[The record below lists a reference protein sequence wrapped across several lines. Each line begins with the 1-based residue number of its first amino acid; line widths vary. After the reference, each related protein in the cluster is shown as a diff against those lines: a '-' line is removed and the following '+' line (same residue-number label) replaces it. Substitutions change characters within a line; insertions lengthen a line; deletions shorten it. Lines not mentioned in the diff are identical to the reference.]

1 MSTERVHVRIFRTAA
16 ALAVGALLATGLAA
30 CGNGSESERD
40 GNNPDTITIYSGRNE
55 TLIAPLIEQFTKET
69 GIRVEVRYGNTAQ
82 MAAQILEEGD
92 RSPADVFLAQDAGA
106 LGAVAKAGL
115 FAPLPAEILDR
126 VPAQYRAANGQWVGV
141 TGRVRVLAYDSES
154 LDPADLPASVFDLT
168 APEWRGRVGVAP
180 TNGSFQAFVTAMR
193 VQHGDD
199 RARQW
204 LADLAANDPQ
214 IRENNVQIVTDI
226 DEGRLAVGL
235 VNHYYVFERAAE
247 VGVGVDD
254 LRVRLHFFPDGDT
267 GALINV
273 SGVGLLASAA
283 DNASARRFIEY
294 LLSPAGQRYF
304 AEQTHEY
311 PVIAGVAL
319 DPALPALEELDAPDI
334 DLNDLDTLAATVEMI
349 QQSGLTT

>member
-1 MSTERVHVRIFRTAA
+1 MRTFRTAA
-16 ALAVGALLATGLAA
+16 VVTVAALLATGLAA
-30 CGNGSESERD
+30 CGGGSNGGGS
-40 GNNPDTITIYSGRNE
+40 PAALTVYSGRSE
-55 TLIAPLIEQFTKET
+55 ALVGPLIQQFTQET
-69 GIRVEVRYGNTAQ
+69 GITVDVRYGNTAQ
-82 MAAQILEEGD
+82 MAAQLMEEGD
-92 RSPADVFLAQDAGA
+92 RSPAHVFLAQDAGA

-115 FAPLPAEILDR
+115 FAPLPEEILDR
-126 VPAQYRAANGQWVGV
+126 VPAQYRATNGQWVGV
-141 TGRVRVLAYDSES
+141 TGRARVLAYDSQT

-180 TNGSFQAFVTAMR
+180 TNASFQAFVTAMR

-214 IRENNVQIVTDI
+214 IRENNVQIVADI

-235 VNHYYVFERAAE
+235 VNHYYVFERAKE
-247 VGVGVDD
+247 LGVGIDD

-267 GALINV
+267 GALVNV
-273 SGVGLLASAA
+273 SGVGLLSSAA
-283 DNASARRFIEY
+283 DNANARRFIEY
-294 LLSPAGQRYF
+294 LLSPTGQRYF
-304 AEQTHEY
+304 AEQTFEY
-311 PVIAGVAL
+311 PLIAGVAL
-319 DPALPALEELDAPDI
+319 DPALPPLDELEAPDI

>member
-1 MSTERVHVRIFRTAA
+1 MRIFRTTAV
-16 ALAVGALLATGLAA
+16 LAVAALLATGLAA
-30 CGNGSESERD
+30 CGRND
-40 GNNPDTITIYSGRNE
+40 GGGPAALTVYSGRSE
-55 TLIAPLIEQFTKET
+55 ALVGPLIQQFTEET
-69 GIRVEVRYGNTAQ
+69 GIKVDVRYGDTAQ
-82 MAAQILEEGD
+82 MAAQLLEEGD
-92 RSPADVFLAQDAGA
+92 RSPAHVFLAQDAGA

-141 TGRVRVLAYDSES
+141 TGRSRVLAYDSQT

-180 TNGSFQAFVTAMR
+180 TNASFQAFVTAMR

-204 LADLAANDPQ
+204 LTDLAANDPQ
-214 IRENNVQIVTDI
+214 IRNNNVQIVADI

-235 VNHYYVFERAAE
+235 VNHYYVFERAKE
-247 VGVGVDD
+247 RGVGIDD
-254 LRVRLHFFPDGDT
+254 LRVRLHFFSNGDT
-267 GALINV
+267 GALVNV

-283 DNASARRFIEY
+283 DNANARRFIEY
-294 LLSPAGQRYF
+294 LLSPTGQRYF
-304 AEQTHEY
+304 AEQTFEY
-311 PVIAGVAL
+311 PLIAGVAL
-319 DPALPALEELDAPDI
+319 DPALPPLDELEAPDI